1 MKTGRKLALAV
12 AGLFGVWV
20 RAAAAEEVRLFM
32 TSMSPPGSPNSVFF
46 NGWAK
51 RVNEQSN
58 GTLNVEVRDS
68 VSLASFPNVVDR
80 VNDDVVQIGWS
91 IHGMYGGRFPLTEVA
106 DLPFLADNNQNGSV
120 ALWRLYASGLLDGE
134 YKNLHPLFFGLV
146 GLTGLHFAKAPK
158 TIDDL
163 KGLKIRVVGKV
174 QSDMITRLG
183 GAPISLPS
191 DDMYSGLQ
199 RGTIDAAATSW
210 TAFGPYKLLE
220 VTSYH
225 VEGPLGTSTSMFFM
239 SKKKYESLSPAAK
252 KALDANSGEAA
263 SLAFANSIDSQG
275 IANRKQAAASDKH
288 KIVQLSPAQVANW
301 SKAVEPVIDQWTK
314 DWPGGDK
321 VLAAY
326 RKILAEVTAGH

>member
-12 AGLFGVWV
+12 AGLLGVWV
-20 RAAAAEEVRLFM
+20 QAAAADEARLLM

-51 RVNEQSN
+51 RVTEQSN
-58 GTLNVEVRDS
+58 GALNVEVRDS

-80 VNDDVVQIGWS
+80 VMDDVVQIGWS

-106 DLPFLADNNQNGSV
+106 DLPFLANNNQNGTV
-120 ALWRLYASGLLDGE
+120 ALWRLYASGMLDSE
-134 YKNLHPLFFGLV
+134 YKDLHPLFFGLV
-146 GLTGLHFAKAPK
+146 GLTGLHFAKEPK

-174 QSDMITRLG
+174 QSDMVTRLG

-239 SKKKYESLSPAAK
+239 SKKKYDALPPAAK
-252 KALDANSGEAA
+252 KALDDNSGEAS

-275 IANRKQAAASDKH
+275 IANRTQAAASDKH
-288 KIVQLSPAQVANW
+288 KIVQLNPTQVANW

-314 DWPGGDK
+314 DWPGGEK

-326 RKILAEVTAGH
+326 RKILADVTAGH

>member
-1 MKTGRKLALAV
+1 MKTTLKLALAA
-12 AGLFGVWV
+12 AGLIGIWV
-20 RAAAAEEVRLFM
+20 QAAAAAEMRLLM

-51 RVNEQSN
+51 RVNAQSD

-80 VNDDVVQIGWS
+80 VLDDVVQIGWS

-106 DLPFLADNNQNGSV
+106 DLPFLATNNENGTV
-120 ALWRLYASGLLDGE
+120 ALWRLYASGLLDSE

-146 GLTGLHFAKAPK
+146 GLTGLHFAKEPK
-158 TIDDL
+158 TIDTL

-174 QSDMITRLG
+174 QSDMILRLG

-239 SKKKYESLSPAAK
+239 SKRKYESLPPAAK
-252 KALDANSGEAA
+252 KAIDENSGEAA
-263 SLAFANSIDSQG
+263 SLAFAKSIDRQG
-275 IANRKQAAASDKH
+275 IANRKAAIESGKH
-288 KIVQLSPAQVANW
+288 KIVQLSPAQLASW
-301 SKAVEPVIDQWTK
+301 SKAVEPVIEQWTK
-314 DWPGGDK
+314 DWPGGAK

-326 RKILAEVTAGH
+326 RKNLADVAAGR

>member
-1 MKTGRKLALAV
+1 MNRGWKLVLA
-12 AGLFGVWV
+12 AMGLLVVSARG
-20 RAAAAEEVRLFM
+20 AAAEEVRLFM

-58 GTLNVEVRDS
+58 GSLNIEVRDS

-80 VNDDVVQIGWS
+80 VMDDVVQIGWS

-106 DLPFLADNNQNGSV
+106 DLPFLANNNQNGSV
-120 ALWRLYASGLLDGE
+120 ALWRLYASGLIDGE
-134 YKNLHPLFFGLV
+134 YKDLHPVFFGLV
-146 GLTGLHFAKAPK
+146 GLTGLHFAKEPK
-158 TIDDL
+158 TIEDL

-239 SKKKYESLSPAAK
+239 SKKKYESLPPAAK
-252 KALDANSGEAA
+252 KALDDNSGEAA
-263 SLAFANSIDSQG
+263 TLAFAKSIDSQG
-275 IANRKQAAASDKH
+275 IANRQKAASSAKH
-288 KIVQLSPAQVANW
+288 KIVQLNAAQVASW

-326 RKILAEVTAGH
+326 RKFLADVQAGR

>member
-1 MKTGRKLALAV
+1 MKTGWKLALAAV
-12 AGLFGVWV
+12 GFLGIAGQG
-20 RAAAAEEVRLFM
+20 AAAQEVRLFM
-32 TSMSPPGSPNSVFF
+32 TSMSPPGSPNSVFY
-46 NGWAK
+46 NAWAK
-51 RVNEQSN
+51 RVNEQSH
-58 GTLNVEVRDS
+58 GTLNIEVRDS

-80 VNDDVVQIGWS
+80 VMDDVVQIGWS

-106 DLPFLADNNQNGSV
+106 DLPFLADTNQHGSV
-120 ALWRLYASGLLDGE
+120 ALWRLYASGLLDSE
-134 YKNLHPLFFGLV
+134 YKDLHPVFFGLV
-146 GLTGLHFAKAPK
+146 GLTGLHFAKEPK

-220 VTSYH
+220 VTSFH

-239 SKKKYESLSPAAK
+239 AKKKYEALPPAGR
-252 KALDANSGEAA
+252 KAIDDNSGEAA
-263 SLAFANSIDSQG
+263 TLAFANSIDSQG
-275 IANRKQAAASDKH
+275 IANRQQAVESGKH
-288 KIVQLSPAQVANW
+288 KIVQLDPSQIASW
-301 SKAVEPVIDQWTK
+301 SKAVEPVVDQWTK

-326 RKILAEVTAGH
+326 RKILADVQAGR